1 MKRKATRKRDDT
13 PVRPDALV
21 EAEKV
26 LEELAS
32 EDPKLAAARKV
43 ARGADN
49 GSNDIGESTA
59 RSYRQHLK
67 R

>member
-1 MKRKATRKRDDT
+1 MSKAPKQRSQS
-13 PVRPDALV
+13 PDLKNALA

-26 LEELAS
+26 LEELVS
-32 EDPKLAAARKV
+32 EDPKLAAAKKV
-43 ARGADN
+43 AREAGN
-49 GSNDIGESTA
+49 GSGNVGESTA